1 MLLACN
7 ACAMPPIAKFC
18 ATAMPPSAA
27 FHAIAQPPNTC
38 QPNANA
44 PSDQSPKLNPPSES
58 NPTAQPPKDN
68 NPIGNAPM
76 LTGAIARLPKA
87 NNKPTAY
94 SPEAIQALTGIT
106 GTVRPPL
113 TRTWMKGSPNK
124 IYLLRYSHAGLAG
137 FAGTPF
143 ALSSAR
149 NLRGPRSQKI
159 PLAKIMKV
167 KGSTNPII
175 KPL

>member
-1 MLLACN
+1 MLPTAKLCEM
-7 ACAMPPIAKFC
+7 AMPPF
-18 ATAMPPSAA
+18 AA

-44 PSDQSPKLNPPSES
+44 PNAQTPKLKPPSES

-68 NPIGNAPM
+68 NPIANPPM

-87 NNKPTAY
+87 NNKPTAH
-94 SPEAIQALTGIT
+94 SPEAIQAFTGIT

-113 TRTWMKGSPNK
+113 TRRWMRGSPNK
-124 IYLLRYSHAGLAG
+124 TNLLRYSHAGLAG

-149 NLRGPRSQKI
+149 NLRGPRSQ
-159 PLAKIMKV
+159 
-167 KGSTNPII
+167 
-175 KPL
+175 